1 MIDEDYEAWEQ
12 FPHHRWVFNK
22 LELSMKLKYR
32 CGPACVPVRFDG
44 NYIVRP
50 IYNLY
55 GMSLSAYPAYL
66 RASNHKEMEN
76 HAYIQ
81 PGHFW
86 CEWFDGEH
94 YSIDYKWADE
104 GRGGVHSHWAP
115 ICTTIATKDGL
126 KFTQW
131 EKIDNIYKKLPDWI
145 YQFEDVGWLNIEFI
159 GDKLVEIHL
168 RSGNDIVHEDPIG
181 TRIIPHWKNDDIRKI
196 DKLQKDGWT
205 YYKNYNDEGPY
216 AASGYINNPRMGYL
230 KKWPE

>member
-22 LELSMKLKYR
+22 LEVAMKLKYR

-55 GMSLSAYPAYL
+55 GMCVSAYPAYL
-66 RASNHKEMEN
+66 RAANHKEMEN

-104 GRGGVHSHWAP
+104 GRGGIHSHWAP
-115 ICTTIATKDGL
+115 MCTTIATKDGL

-131 EKIDNIYKKLPDWI
+131 EKIDNIYKKLPNWI
-145 YQFEDVGWLNIEFI
+145 YLFEDVGWLNIEFI

-181 TRIIPHWKNDDIRKI
+181 TRMIPHWENDDLDYI
-196 DKLQKDGWT
+196 DNLEEEGWT
-205 YYKNYNDEGPY
+205 YYRNYGGDGPY
-216 AASGYINNPRMGYL
+216 DASGLSLIHI
-230 KKWPE
+230 